1 MAFTLLSGT
10 GFEPGS
16 IDVVELYTGGT
27 WTVRTASPA
36 PRTGNYYL
44 ANSSSPSAI
53 YAQFDVT
60 GGSDDVYVAAAN
72 YPVTGSSY
80 QRIRAMQSGVALCEV
95 RWNGTTRCWDA
106 YVNNVLVANGSI
118 IVSVGKWHHIQ
129 VRFHIANA
137 GASPGHIQTYID
149 GNLDINYAGDTM
161 PGITDTLNKIHIGS
175 GSGATYWDDIA
186 VGTGG
191 WPGDIRFDV
200 KKPKAD
206 DSNSWELSAGADAY
220 ALVDEIPPSDAD
232 YIIMEKD
239 FSVTITDNTESI
251 SDAFQSGEIYVA
263 NGNAVPD
270 VGDRFLCLGTGDF
283 TGDDLATA
291 KGAPLAAGD
300 IFEVTDNSVGTE
312 AVEYIDRIAM
322 FELDDW
328 DATDKEPLG
337 IIIWA
342 RANKSEAVNHTLNL
356 LLDDGAVTTGS
367 DLNILQATTYVKRIL
382 NVPPT
387 APEWNPVLINAL
399 LAGVRG
405 NLV

>member
-36 PRTGNYYL
+36 PHNGTYYL
-44 ANSSSPSAI
+44 SSSGGAAH

-72 YPVTGSSY
+72 YPANYTSSC
-80 QRIRAMQSGVALCEV
+80 QRIRAMQTGVTLCEV
-95 RWNGTTRCWDA
+95 RWNATTKAWNA
-106 YVNNVLVANGSI
+106 YVNGALVANGSI
-118 IVSVGKWHHIQ
+118 IVPNAAWHHIQ
-129 VRFHIANA
+129 VRFHVANA
-137 GASPGHIQTYID
+137 GHIQTYID

-161 PGITDTLNKIHIGS
+161 PGATGTLDKIQIGVS
-175 GSGATYWDDIA
+175 TNYTYWDDIA

-206 DSNSWELSAGADAY
+206 ADDSNSWELSAGADAY
-220 ALVDEIPPSDAD
+220 ALVDEIPPDDAD

-239 FSVTITDNTESI
+239 FSVTITDNSETI
-251 SDAFQSGEIYVA
+251 SDSFQSGEVYVA

-270 VGDRFLCLGTGDF
+270 VGDRFLCGGTGDF

-291 KGAPLAAGD
+291 KDAPLAAGD
-300 IFEVTDNSVGTE
+300 IFEVTDNGVGTE
-312 AVEYIDRIAM
+312 AVKYIDRIAM

-367 DLNILQATTYVKRIL
+367 DLNILQATTYVKRIS
-382 NVPPT
+382 NTPPT
-387 APEWNPVLINAL
+387 APEWNPVLINSL
-399 LAGVRG
+399 LIGVRG